1 MKTKMNKAE
10 MIKEIQGYIEVSKD
24 KDHLSAYWLADKIDL
39 IISKILRENE
49 DEWCVRKSKNL
60 VKGRNRI

>member
-1 MKTKMNKAE
+1 MNKAE

-39 IISKILRENE
+39 IISKILKENE
-49 DEWCVRKSKNL
+49 DA
-60 VKGRNRI
+60 